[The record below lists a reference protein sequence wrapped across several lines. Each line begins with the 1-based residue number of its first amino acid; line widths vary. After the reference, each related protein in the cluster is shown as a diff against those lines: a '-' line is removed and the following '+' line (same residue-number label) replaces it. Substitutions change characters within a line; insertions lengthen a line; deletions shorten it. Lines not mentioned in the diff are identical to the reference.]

1 MTYTNIDGRSR
12 ATAEALLAAA
22 DRVGVQPYEVRT
34 TIRGYVVPDAVAA
47 EYNRML
53 AGKTEP
59 IAEGPAE
66 VEYADGSEV
75 EVGDDGIPVVYDKTP
90 DESWKNDE
98 IKAWA
103 EAQGVDL
110 GGATKKADML
120 AAIQAAD
127 TKEG

>member
-12 ATAEALLAAA
+12 ATAEALLSAA

-34 TIRGYVVPDAVAA
+34 TIRGYIVPDAVAA

-53 AGKTEP
+53 AGDTQPVEEIP
-59 IAEGPAE
+59 VEEILPPAEGP
-66 VEYADGSEV
+66 
-75 EVGDDGIPVVYDKTP
+75 PVP
-90 DESWKNDE
+90 DSGWKNDE
-98 IKAWA
+98 IKTWA
-103 EAQGVDL
+103 EAHGVDL

-127 TKEG
+127 TEEG

>member
-22 DRVGVQPYEVRT
+22 AKVNIDPHEVRT

-47 EYNRML
+47 EYKKML
-53 AGKTEP
+53 SGKSEP
-59 IAEGPAE
+59 VSEEPAE
-66 VEYADGSEV
+66 EV
-75 EVGDDGIPVVYDKTP
+75 ELSDDSPS
-90 DESWKNDE
+90 ESWKNDE
-98 IKAWA
+98 IKSWA

-120 AAIQAAD
+120 AAIQAAG
-127 TKEG
+127 TEEG

>member
-1 MTYTNIDGRSR
+1 MTFTNVDGRSR

-22 DRVGVQPYEVRT
+22 EKVGVSPWEVRT

-47 EYNRML
+47 EYQRML
-53 AGKTEP
+53 AGDTAPVEEVP
-59 IAEGPAE
+59 EEGPSDE
-66 VEYADGSEV
+66 SV
-75 EVGDDGIPVVYDKTP
+75 P

-98 IKAWA
+98 IRTWA
-103 EAQGVDL
+103 EAHGVDL

-127 TKEG
+127 TEEG

>member
-22 DRVGVQPYEVRT
+22 EKVGVHPWEVRT
-34 TIRGYVVPDAVAA
+34 AVRGYIVPDAVAA
-47 EYNRML
+47 EYKRMV
-53 AGKTEP
+53 AGETAPVEETP
-59 IAEGPAE
+59 AEGPA
-66 VEYADGSEV
+66 VE
-75 EVGDDGIPVVYDKTP
+75 
-90 DESWKNDE
+90 DEPNSTWKNEE

-103 EAQGVDL
+103 EAHEVDL

-127 TKEG
+127 TEEG

>member
-1 MTYTNIDGRSR
+1 MEDDRLGSALMTYTNIDGRSR

-47 EYNRML
+47 EY
-53 AGKTEP
+53 
-59 IAEGPAE
+59 
-66 VEYADGSEV
+66 ADGSEV

-110 GGATKKADML
+110 GGATK
-120 AAIQAAD
+120 
-127 TKEG
+127 

>member
-22 DRVGVQPYEVRT
+22 DKVGVQPYEVRT

-59 IAEGPAE
+59 VEEVPAEGPSGEDA
-66 VEYADGSEV
+66 
-75 EVGDDGIPVVYDKTP
+75 P
-90 DESWKNDE
+90 DETWKNDE

-103 EAQGVDL
+103 EAHEVDL

-127 TKEG
+127 TEEG